1 MPVRARRR
9 ARGERYQTGEIKRK
23 ILLYIFDYPDAIS
36 EPDIRDHLRTR
47 FGLRERGG
55 LTHHLNDIAEKGYI
69 RKEEN
74 VGLENKWYPTKRIEE
89 FRSLW
94 NDAGD
99 LFHFDDAIEDK
110 IGLLSTKQGQQ
121 FVQGDIVPAFL
132 SLSQTPVFKTHKPVR
147 GSTFIRISGV

>member
-1 MPVRARRR
+1 M
-9 ARGERYQTGEIKRK
+9 
-23 ILLYIFDYPDAIS
+23 
-36 EPDIRDHLRTR
+36 
-47 FGLRERGG
+47 
-55 LTHHLNDIAEKGYI
+55 THHLNDIAEKGYI

-132 SLSQTPVFKTHKPVR
+132 SLSQTPVFKTHKLFVGYVHQNFRSMIEKNYKKSVHGPADPVQHLFPIF
-147 GSTFIRISGV
+147 SPRIARYF